1 CNLNA
6 LSPLCHY
13 GMWILN
19 LKIQD
24 SYPQTYEV
32 AKEIFLFS
40 SSSSLRAIVSKNPY
54 FGSTYDI
61 KSDGTRSDSRT
72 AAPRFN
78 SNGTVYLVFNAAP
91 PNAATK
97 VNYSSV
103 TANTFKL
110 QFSEY
115 SNFPTGN
122 YGTNSSVPAAKRGLP
137 KVVTTADFML
147 SNNGNGLFTA
157 EIALDSAG
165 ITSVRRAAWD
175 KYFRIVMTV
184 RDTAN
189 VTASITT
196 RAHEIDNTNSQTP
209 GYVDLHSP
217 FINPAGPSK
226 DYLTPVYAALK
237 ALSTQVYIK
246 GRNFMEL
253 ARKPVFTENLTA
265 RSMFGKTASSMAF
278 GFKDAEMRDDISL
291 LSTPQG
297 REVYFNNRVNNAFT
311 NYACDYTLQKSLEK
325 KASSKHGSG
334 CCTKNRSVPAKNA
347 PPVKAGD
354 GLADR
359 AFRSLFMPSEA
370 IAAAY
375 GGKYAVVHK
384 IRDWIIGG
392 GYMFTMC
399 YATETIDRTLA
410 CSSSGNLVGYDFT
423 FGFKDFDP
431 TKDSP
436 SSAGAIDAND
446 GTMTLADQ
454 SATNDRYKRPLAV
467 TQNHVT
473 SFPGFTGSTTAFKKA
488 FVKQFTG
495 PKNSPVNILAQV
507 SETVVKYIGA
517 EYGDGW
523 FSFLGGH
530 DPRLIATY
538 RLILDNIMIGSLSSN
553 NPPTATSVSYG
564 IIDWDN
570 TDDGFEGDETDYK
583 NTMQFGHAQ

>member
-1 CNLNA
+1 DLNLTNNGDFTYTGVFDWNAYANVHNGVWQIKFDLRDSSGKIYNPTKIINITGTNVATQSSIMSLNSNLSTADFGVSRSSSIYYKIQSNIVDSTLITAQTAKLYCAANWYDAGGTHYYELPDLQNNLDGTYQGGCNLNA

-61 KSDGTRSDSRT
+61 KSDGTRSDSST

-122 YGTNSSVPAAKRGLP
+122 YRTNSSVPVAKRGLP

-147 SNNGNGLFTA
+147 ANNGNGLFTA

-209 GYVDLHSP
+209 DYVDLHSP
-217 FINPAGPSK
+217 FINPVAPSK

-237 ALSTQVYIK
+237 ALSTQAYIK
-246 GRNFMEL
+246 SRNFMEL

-278 GFKDAEMRDDISL
+278 GFKDAEMRNDISL

-297 REVYFNNRVNNAFT
+297 REVYFKNRVNNAFT

-325 KASSKHGSG
+325 KAASKHGSG
-334 CCTKNRSVPAKNA
+334 CCTKNRSVPAKNVS
-347 PPVKAGD
+347 PVKAGD

-370 IAAAY
+370 VAAAY

-392 GYMFTMC
+392 GYM
-399 YATETIDRTLA
+399 
-410 CSSSGNLVGYDFT
+410 
-423 FGFKDFDP
+423 
-431 TKDSP
+431 
-436 SSAGAIDAND
+436 
-446 GTMTLADQ
+446 
-454 SATNDRYKRPLAV
+454 
-467 TQNHVT
+467 
-473 SFPGFTGSTTAFKKA
+473 
-488 FVKQFTG
+488 
-495 PKNSPVNILAQV
+495 
-507 SETVVKYIGA
+507 
-517 EYGDGW
+517 
-523 FSFLGGH
+523 
-530 DPRLIATY
+530 
-538 RLILDNIMIGSLSSN
+538 
-553 NPPTATSVSYG
+553 
-564 IIDWDN
+564 
-570 TDDGFEGDETDYK
+570 
-583 NTMQFGHAQ
+583 